1 MNQQQLNNLLVSQL
15 ITSLQQTQAAKP
27 EPVQETSTAKEIIEQ
42 EGLQH
47 PKDSLSFLKYYKA
60 HVEKVQQH
68 QQSLKRVSNTF
79 VFIGAFAFAAA
90 IYCFMNMKPQAATQ
104 HRLKQANDASVDG
117 SVDISQMANMVS
129 MMIWGL
135 VLTKARAGLEA
146 VESNDTSKV
155 GGLLSRAVSLIVLIG
170 AAAIFKLVSTVSQA
184 PEAIAVR
191 ATPVLKQSHVQEY
204 PESYYDETSSHYL
217 GGAHNVALE
226 QLKAG
231 NIPQKYSTENGL
243 PQAWTRGVEVV
254 GGNHNI
260 ALQQLKAES
269 MRRVQQQQGNSY
281 MKLLGSIYKAQSS
294 QKLTQEQFEQ
304 NVTRVGEFV
313 AFIACGA
320 LCIAFYVSFRTYHAS
335 LQKLD
340 KLTELFNN
348 PKARVASGEQGQRIM
363 KKLQQTKTP
372 KVQEKA
378 DSASELN

>member
-1 MNQQQLNNLLVSQL
+1 M
-15 ITSLQQTQAAKP
+15 
-27 EPVQETSTAKEIIEQ
+27 
-42 EGLQH
+42 
-47 PKDSLSFLKYYKA
+47 
-60 HVEKVQQH
+60 
-68 QQSLKRVSNTF
+68 
-79 VFIGAFAFAAA
+79 
-90 IYCFMNMKPQAATQ
+90 
-104 HRLKQANDASVDG
+104 
-117 SVDISQMANMVS
+117 
-129 MMIWGL
+129 
-135 VLTKARAGLEA
+135 
-146 VESNDTSKV
+146 
-155 GGLLSRAVSLIVLIG
+155 
-170 AAAIFKLVSTVSQA
+170 
-184 PEAIAVR
+184 
-191 ATPVLKQSHVQEY
+191 
-204 PESYYDETSSHYL
+204 
-217 GGAHNVALE
+217 
-226 QLKAG
+226 
-231 NIPQKYSTENGL
+231 
-243 PQAWTRGVEVV
+243 V